1 MGSFLAPLFS
11 QTPYQLD
18 STMVVIRDGDDYW
31 DTKEW
36 KYRNLLKIAREKGY
50 SLQESYLLRLIGD
63 CATELTEYYRAID
76 LYEEALAIAE
86 SNGYDYSCRS
96 IVTNIAMPY
105 YYLDDYDN
113 LNYWYMRAFS
123 DAYPNDTLN
132 LIRNYYN
139 RAVTLRRQEQFVEA
153 DAIVDSLL
161 TFRDVDWVDDGFVK
175 NGLWWKFEVAYNL
188 DGGKHWVDSI
198 KKRTNKDER
207 GELIEMYTSI
217 ATIYREMGAYD
228 SALTYFNLT
237 LRCADTLN
245 DQHYMKVANDNISQL
260 NGILYDQNK
269 KKETWI
275 WGLSGVVAGLIALLF
290 LVWRTIQ
297 QKRKIA
303 DQELKIKNQEVN
315 RLLQDQELASTQAML
330 QGQDKERRRIAE
342 ELHDRLGSMLATVK
356 LHFGHVED
364 VLEKGESR
372 GRDQFGKAEVL
383 LNEACEEVR
392 RISHDLHSGVLM
404 KFGLKA
410 ALEQL
415 QETVIDSAG
424 IKVQFITTGLTGR
437 LPFEAEMNLYRVV
450 QELVA
455 NTIKYSGA
463 TKITLQISLQG
474 DELNMIYEDN
484 GKGFDLAKVKRG
496 IGLEN
501 IENRVKR
508 LDGQLHIDTTP
519 GYGMTAIIEIPLVN
533 DTSSAS

>member
-18 STMVVIRDGDDYW
+18 SMMIVVRNGDDYW

-36 KYRNLLKIAREKGY
+36 KFRSLLKIAREKGY

-63 CATELTEYYRAID
+63 CATELTEYHRAID

-86 SNGYDYSCRS
+86 AKGYDYSCRS

-105 YYLDDYDN
+105 YYLKDYQS
-113 LNYWYMRAFS
+113 LNYWYLRAFS
-123 DAYPNDTLN
+123 DAYPTDTFSLILN
-132 LIRNYYN
+132 YNN
-139 RAVTLRRQEQFVEA
+139 RAIALKAQDEYQMA
-153 DAIVDSLL
+153 DAMLDSILMYGQHSGTEKYFNAASWMKYEL
-161 TFRDVDWVDDGFVK
+161 AFH
-175 NGLWWKFEVAYNL
+175 LE
-188 DGGKHWVDSI
+188 GGQHWADSI
-198 KKRTNKDER
+198 KILAKSDKR
-207 GELIEMYTSI
+207 GALVEMYRMV
-217 ATIYREMGAYD
+217 AEIYWETDAYD
-228 SALTYFNLT
+228 SALVYYNLT
-237 LRCADTLN
+237 LRYADTLN
-245 DQHYMKVANDNISQL
+245 DQFYMKVANDNISEL

-275 WGLSGVVAGLIALLF
+275 WGLSGALVTLVALLF

-297 QKRKIA
+297 QKRKIT

>member
-18 STMVVIRDGDDYW
+18 SMMIVVRDGDDYW

-36 KYRNLLKIAREKGY
+36 KFRNLLKIAREKGY

-76 LYEEALAIAE
+76 LYEEALVIAE
-86 SNGYDYSCRS
+86 SRGYDYSCRS
-96 IVTNIAMPY
+96 IVSNIAKPY
-105 YYLDDYDN
+105 FYLNDYKALD
-113 LNYWYMRAFS
+113 YWYLRAFS
-123 DAYPNDTLN
+123 DAYPNDTFSLG
-132 LIRNYYN
+132 LNYYN
-139 RAVTLRRQEQFVEA
+139 RIMASSNLEQYKYA
-153 DAIVDSLL
+153 RGLIDSLL
-161 TFRDVDWVDDGFVK
+161 LLEGYERLEPFFND
-175 NGLWWKFEVAYNL
+175 GLWNKHRMDYEIY
-188 DGGKHWVDSI
+188 GGQHYADSI
-198 KKRTNKDER
+198 KKLAKSNKR
-207 GELIEMYTSI
+207 GTLTEMYNSI
-217 ATIYREMGAYD
+217 AEIYKETGAYD
-228 SALTYFNLT
+228 SALVYYNLT
-237 LRCADTLN
+237 LRYADTLN
-245 DQHYMKVANDNISQL
+245 DQFYMGAANRNISEL
-260 NGILYDQNK
+260 NGILYEQNK

-275 WGLSGVVAGLIALLF
+275 WGLSGALVTLVALLF

-297 QKRKIA
+297 QKRKIT

-463 TKITLQISLQG
+463 TKITLQISFQG

-533 DTSSAS
+533 DTSSASR

>member
-18 STMVVIRDGDDYW
+18 SMMIVVRDGDDYW

-36 KYRNLLKIAREKGY
+36 KFRELLNIARDKGY
-50 SLQESYLLRLIGD
+50 TLQETYLLRFMGV
-63 CATELTEYYRAID
+63 CANELTEYYRAID
-76 LYEEALAIAE
+76 LYEDALIIAE
-86 SNGYDYSCRS
+86 ANGYDNSCAS
-96 IVTNIAMPY
+96 IIDNMANSFGNLGDFENAS
-105 YYLDDYDN
+105 YLYLRVFCN
-113 LNYWYMRAFS
+113 S
-123 DAYPNDTLN
+123 YPNDTIG
-132 LIRNYYN
+132 LIRNYHNQALLYGME
-139 RAVTLRRQEQFVEA
+139 EQFEESK
-153 DAIVDSLL
+153 IFIDSLL
-161 TFRDVDWVDDGFVK
+161 TYGKVEGAEIYI
-175 NGLWWKFEVAYNL
+175 NTGLWYQYFLEFKLTGNP
-188 DGGKHWVDSI
+188 DMVDSI
-198 KKRTNKDER
+198 KKRTTSDSK
-207 GELIEMYTSI
+207 GELVEMYNTI
-217 ATIYREMGAYD
+217 ADMYRELGAYD
-228 SALTYFNLT
+228 SSLVYYNLT

-245 DQHYMKVANDNISQL
+245 YQFYMSGANRNISEL

-275 WGLSGVVAGLIALLF
+275 WGLSGALVTLVALLF

-508 LDGQLHIDTTP
+508 LDGQLHIDTTL

>member
-1 MGSFLAPLFS
+1 MGSFMAPLFS

-18 STMVVIRDGDDYW
+18 SMMIMVRDGDDYW

-36 KYRNLLKIAREKGY
+36 KYRNLLKIARDKGY
-50 SLQESYLLRLIGD
+50 SRQESYLLRFIGD
-63 CATELTEYYRAID
+63 CATELTEYHRAIE

-86 SNGYDYSCRS
+86 SKGYDYSCRS
-96 IVTNIAMPY
+96 IITNIAMPY
-105 YYLDDYDN
+105 TYLEDFEN
-113 LNYWYMRAFS
+113 VNYWYTRVFS
-123 DAYPNDTLN
+123 DAYPTDTFK
-132 LIRNYYN
+132 LILVYYN
-139 RAVTLRRQEQFVEA
+139 KAIVFRRQERYA
-153 DAIVDSLL
+153 DMGIMVDSLL
-161 TFRDVDWVDDGFVK
+161 KFKDVDWVDDVFIK
-175 NGLWWKFEVAYNL
+175 NGLWWKFEIAYNL
-188 DGGKHWVDSI
+188 DGGEHWVDSI
-198 KKRTNKDER
+198 KKRTIKDKR
-207 GELIEMYTSI
+207 GELVEMYSSI
-217 ATIYREMGAYD
+217 ANIYRDMGAYD

-237 LRCADTLN
+237 LRYADTLN
-245 DQHYMKVANDNISQL
+245 DQIYMNMANENISEL

-275 WGLSGVVAGLIALLF
+275 WGLSAVVAGLIALLF

-364 VLEKGESR
+364 VLEKGENR

-404 KFGLKA
+404 KFGLKP

-415 QETVIDSAG
+415 QETVSDSAG
-424 IKVQFITTGLTGR
+424 IKVQFITTGLNGR

-533 DTSSAS
+533 DKSSAS